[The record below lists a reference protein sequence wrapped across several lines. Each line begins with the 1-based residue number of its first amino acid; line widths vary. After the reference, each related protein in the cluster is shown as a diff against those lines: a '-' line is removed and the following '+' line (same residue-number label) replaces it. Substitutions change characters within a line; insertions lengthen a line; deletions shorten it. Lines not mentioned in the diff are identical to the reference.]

1 MKQKETMKKG
11 IMKKAASLALAVM
24 TFATSFSCDYAAV
37 GAFAAEVTQDAA
49 ENVSEVAE
57 NATKASK
64 GAVKKMTARV
74 GAAKKKK
81 KAAAKKPAV
90 KRAPSNA
97 SLATRQAVSSTV
109 PKDNTIEF
117 FGTAGSN
124 TSDVGWSIQ
133 FKNAII
139 VHSSTTTGDDEYRVT
154 YLTSGTT
161 ISNFAKNISIKSFK
175 YKEAGSNDIK
185 TVSDADTLNQMCTVT
200 AADDIGQTEG
210 NGQGS
215 FTIRTEQAFYDAYK
229 NQTSY
234 APQGLRITVDIKN
247 SVAAKKPAT
256 YLQGDGKEH
265 AVTYSG
271 RAYDMATKGYV
282 VEGTAANAFS
292 YTGEP
297 IEPTVAIDDGTGSG
311 NRIQINKANTTYN
324 TGYDAK
330 NNQDASSG
338 AYVTALLPTQPYY
351 GERVKIYFTI
361 EPKSLPEND
370 EQTHTSLAGKGITVS
385 DFSDKEFTGNP
396 ITQDDNIVVT
406 DNGLHNKK
414 LTEAT
419 DKDGK
424 ITTEPADI
432 KKGDYYVTYANN
444 TNKGTATVT
453 IHGVGN
459 YTGTISRTFNITAMD
474 VSKNSQIEVEP
485 IAAQDYTGKAIT
497 PKPVIRNK
505 NIKDSKNQILKE
517 GEDYTLTYSNNI
529 DMAQTTAT
537 NPPTV
542 HIHYIGNYTGDK
554 DVTFAIGAGDILKK
568 GTKVYLYNGLGDA
581 RTDDDGWHLAYT
593 VTGEE
598 TKKNFAVTTKDDGE
612 YINVTASS
620 DAFTYFN
627 PTGDYPEIRIVDAN
641 NNELADTDFKEA
653 KPGKGSKSSEVWGKN
668 VSNGWTTNLTG
679 SGNYKGTSRI
689 RLTFDVK
696 KLPLGD
702 GTLNGNSS
710 RITVTST
717 DLNNSTGPQV
727 GLTYTSYSGKTTT
740 LIQKS
745 NTNQQPKADYEV
757 TLNGSGENAQARITA
772 LSSSN
777 YTGGFITTG
786 VAGYDLKKAIV
797 SNNKDDG
804 AELHIRLFDPFTGV
818 ELTKTSTGFT
828 YYGDNITPAFIIEKR
843 ESSGS
848 YKQIASSNYTVTLVA
863 AHNRPTDSNSYYDN
877 RTVTIS
883 GQGELFNSVRVSYD
897 MVKHSFVKS
906 GTGGNWTKDK
916 SDDIRI
922 DASGITSTTNLDSV
936 KSGLKVY
943 LDPANQGKL
952 VVLRSKSSGSGSGSG
967 TSQTGDNESK
977 PVSISDKVEM
987 ITIDDSTSI
996 AAKQAISDSNTI
1008 AYWIAPTLQ
1017 NRTANGVELKQGTDY
1032 DVAFTIDETTR
1043 LAKGDYIDITGQ
1055 RNFRNRYTYKFGQQ
1069 DLSTEDFYVNVD
1081 GTDYTENPATIA
1093 NRNYSGNPILPEVL
1107 LYKKATAGTKSPTLL
1122 VEGKD
1127 YWAEYISP
1135 DGTKVDKDG
1144 YQVDDNG
1151 NHLDKDGKSTIT
1163 ESGYVKKDANF
1174 KTAGDY
1180 RIILR
1185 AKEDTSGS
1193 TTNTPKYFGY
1203 RTVNYKIVAS
1213 DSPLNITLSQTE
1225 VPYSVDTSGSTIK
1238 NTTMQPRPH
1247 KTNEKI
1253 PDTSSTLTV
1262 TVTDRD
1268 NNELEYGTDYTFG
1281 TITNAQD
1288 PGTKTIT
1295 VNGINKYQGTTA
1307 TATYDVVVN
1316 MNELN
1321 VEDAKGNPDGLIR
1334 SVNWKMSG
1342 TSQTQTLYYDGG
1354 SSLTNATGTQSFS
1367 LNSIAIQTAT
1377 NNSVVKDRDYT
1388 VRVDGS
1394 LNAESLLYSPG
1405 DHTVTFTGIGGFRSS
1420 YSIYFHV
1427 VVTRSGLLWS
1437 DADANGTSIEIPWRE
1452 DGYRL
1457 GTGKLS
1463 LYKKI
1468 GDVATTTTLNSDDVV
1483 SVIKDGTTIPDT
1495 DYNQEFKDVGS
1506 YTVKV
1511 QGPKPATGSTT
1522 LTINILY
1529 DLSSMTVDLGPGNT
1543 DNAYSGADIYNGNLN
1558 QISVYRTSTKTD
1570 ANKLTYNTDYGIARQ
1585 YADGRT
1591 SSNNFADA
1599 GTINVTLEARAGR
1612 SKYFGDTQEYSYT
1625 ITPLDQDTNYTLDDK
1640 NPEQITDAIF
1650 KKTYNGTDQK
1660 PEDKDF
1666 TGKVKYNGTTLVLN
1680 KDFTVSYS
1688 PSSTVNAG
1696 KYAVVIHGIGNY
1708 TGVRSFAGAYE
1719 IQKFDLSTIAAE
1731 KVTVPDQY
1739 YNGKAITPQSIKVDG
1754 VTGDLA
1760 FGTDYTVDNA
1770 TNNVNP
1776 GTKTAKVDIKGAGI
1790 NFTGKVSEVPF
1801 SIKKLDLG
1809 TYTPEVSNATY
1820 NNGASVDVDSHI
1832 KLYIPDGKERIKLTR
1847 GSDYTLLF
1855 TKDNSTSADDPT
1867 NAGTYTVTI
1876 TATDNSPFVT
1886 GTGTVTFVIKPLSI
1900 KDHESEFNVDNA
1912 EWTGQP
1918 VEPEVTLNGQPL
1930 DSTYTVAYSN
1940 NTDACGK
1947 ERSEMVGYDPNF
1959 DENKLPT
1966 ATITGTG
1973 NFTGTIKK
1981 HFRIGHPFSDA
1992 TITPTTN
1999 NTLRYN
2005 GKEQKRE
2012 FNITYTVNG
2021 QTRTLES
2028 ARYTVRYPD
2037 NITDAGDKVVTFIAN
2052 GGPLYGT
2059 ATKTYTIYPVQ
2070 GSVWSAEFTNLTMD
2084 SSGMYVTQ
2092 YQGAPITP
2100 EVKAYV
2106 LTSAGQRNEIPLKQ
2120 SEITYKDNSSA
2131 GTASVT
2137 IKPNNYEGSKVLYFK
2152 ILGVD
2157 ISGDNV
2163 YAAFTDGITRR
2174 QYTGSAITPALTVT
2188 FSGNAGTVNLTK
2200 DKDYS
2205 VTYSNNT
2212 NAGKAGVKITGI
2224 GNYSGSKELDFAIF
2238 ANLNDKTSVFT
2249 IPKQM
2254 YTGEAITEL
2263 SGATIKAGGNDL
2275 KAGSDYT
2282 LSITSTDAFRT
2293 KGTAIFTAQGQY
2305 YEGTRTVQF
2314 EIGNDASMYNI
2325 LGVAASYVYDHQA
2338 HKPEPVVTDKQG
2350 QVYAVDS
2357 VTYQSTSDGDS
2368 CINAG
2373 NVRMNIAITSHGQ
2386 SVSIPYNYVIEPRN
2400 INTATFTPIGDVDYN
2415 GKAHTPSVRI
2425 TEGTRLLTKA
2435 ATDSDGSADYVVTYY
2450 NNIYPGTA
2458 QVTVTGI
2465 NNYTGSSNLYFSI
2478 NVKAAPQMIVTAMP
2492 SGRLKVTWKKVSGVS
2507 GYRLFYTPDG
2517 GSQKQVNVSKNRKS
2531 TYLTGLTRGV
2541 VYTVG
2546 VQSYITAN
2554 GVNGYST
2561 ASVQQIA
2568 TSTKKPTITSLKK
2581 TSSTS
2586 VKISWKKVTNATA
2599 YMVYRK
2605 AGSGKWKR
2613 VATTK
2618 STSYTNK
2625 GLARG
2630 SKYTYKVISYKQSGV
2645 KRSFSMYSTGKS
2657 IRV

>member
-1 MKQKETMKKG
+1 MKDTQNKRKG
-11 IMKKAASLALAVM
+11 ILKKTAALALAVM

-49 ENVSEVAE
+49 ENVGEAAKDAA
-57 NATKASK
+57 NASK
-64 GAVKKMTARV
+64 KTVKSMTARV
-74 GAAKKKK
+74 GAAKKAK

-97 SLATRQAVSSTV
+97 SLATRQAVSSTE
-109 PKDNTIEF
+109 PKDNTIDF

-139 VHSSTTTGDDEYRVT
+139 VHSSTTTGYDEYRVT

-175 YKEAGSNDIK
+175 YKEAGNIK
-185 TVSDADTLNQMCTVT
+185 TVDDAETLNQMCTVT

-215 FTIRTEQAFYDAYK
+215 FTIRTEQDFYNTYK
-229 NQTSY
+229 NKTSY

-292 YTGEP
+292 YTGQP

-311 NRIQINKANTTYN
+311 NRIQINKANTTYK

-330 NNQDASSG
+330 NNQDASSR

-361 EPKSLPEND
+361 EPRSLTDND
-370 EQTHTSLAGKGITVS
+370 ETTHSDLTGNGITVS
-385 DFSDKEFTGNP
+385 QITDQEYTGKP
-396 ITQDDNIVVT
+396 IKPAITVT
-406 DNGLHNKK
+406 DNGLGTTKV
-414 LTEAT
+414 LTEAQ
-419 DKDGK
+419 DKDGNAV
-424 ITTEPADI
+424 TDADDAV
-432 KKGDYYVTYANN
+432 KGDYYVTYADN

-474 VSKNSQIEVEP
+474 TSKNSQIVVEP

-505 NIKDSKNQILKE
+505 NITSPKNQILKE

-529 DMAQTTAT
+529 DMAQAAAT

-554 DVTFAIGAGDILKK
+554 DVKFAIGAGDILKK

-581 RTDDDGWHLAYT
+581 TTDDDGWHLAYT

-598 TKKNFAVTTKDDGE
+598 TKGKFTVTTKDDGE
-612 YINVTASS
+612 YIKVTASS

-627 PTGDYPEIRIVDAN
+627 PTGDNPEIRIVDAN
-641 NNELADTDFKEA
+641 NNELADTDFKES
-653 KPGKGSKSSEVWGKN
+653 KPGKGSKSSEVWGTD

-710 RITVTST
+710 HITVTST

-727 GLTYTSYSGKTTT
+727 GLTYTSYSGKTKT
-740 LIQKS
+740 LTQKS
-745 NTNQQPKADYEV
+745 NTNQQNKADYEV
-757 TLNGSGENAQARITA
+757 TLNGSGENAQARIKA
-772 LSSSN
+772 LSTSN

-786 VAGYDLKKAIV
+786 VAGYDLSKAIV
-797 SNNKDDG
+797 SNDKNDG

-828 YYGDNITPAFIIEKR
+828 YYGDNITPAFIIEKK
-843 ESSGS
+843 ESSG
-848 YKQIASSNYTVTLVA
+848 YKQIASSNYTVTLEA
-863 AHNRPTDSNSYYDN
+863 AHNKPTDSNSYYDN

-906 GTGGNWTKDK
+906 GTGGNWTTKK

-952 VVLRSKSSGSGSGSG
+952 LVLRSKNSGSGSGSTQPAG
-967 TSQTGDNESK
+967 TTTQTGDSTNT
-977 PVSISDKVEM
+977 PISISDTVEM
-987 ITIDDSTSI
+987 IAIDDSTSI
-996 AAKQAISDSNTI
+996 AAQKAISDSNTI

-1043 LAKGDYIDITGQ
+1043 LAKGDSIDITGQ
-1055 RNFRNRYTYKFGQQ
+1055 GNFRNRYTYKFGQQ

-1122 VEGKD
+1122 AEGTD

-1135 DGTKVDKDG
+1135 DGVKVDKDG

-1151 NHLDKDGKSTIT
+1151 NHLDKDGNSTT
-1163 ESGYVKKDANF
+1163 TTTAYEKKDESF

-1185 AKEDTSGS
+1185 AKSTQDASGS
-1193 TTNTPKYFGY
+1193 DNSKYFGY
-1203 RTVNYKIVAS
+1203 RTVDYKIVAS
-1213 DSPLNITLSQTE
+1213 DSPLNISLSQTE
-1225 VPYSVDTSGSTIK
+1225 VPYDGNNTMEIK
-1238 NTTMQPRPH
+1238 PSKSNGAIANPT
-1247 KTNEKI
+1247 
-1253 PDTSSTLTV
+1253 STLEV

-1268 NNELEYGTDYTFG
+1268 NNELTFGTDYTFG
-1281 TITNAQD
+1281 TITNAKE

-1295 VNGINKYQGTTA
+1295 VNGINKYQGTTV
-1307 TATYDVVVN
+1307 TATYDVTVD
-1316 MNELN
+1316 MTELGS
-1321 VEDAKGNPDGLIR
+1321 EDADKKPDGKIQFK
-1334 SVNWKMSG
+1334 NWDFSG
-1342 TSQTQTLYYDGG
+1342 EEQSRTMYYNGG
-1354 SSLTNATGTQSFS
+1354 ASLTDAAGTNSFS
-1367 LNSIAIQTAT
+1367 LGSIAIQTIT
-1377 NNSVVKDRDYT
+1377 NKSVIRNKDYT
-1388 VRVDGS
+1388 VSVDGS
-1394 LNAESLLYSPG
+1394 LDAESLLYSPG
-1405 DHTVTFTGIGGFRSS
+1405 DHTVTFDGIGGFRGS

-1437 DADANGTSIEIPWRE
+1437 DSDANGTSIEIPWTE
-1452 DGYRL
+1452 AGYRL

-1483 SVIKDGTTIPDT
+1483 SVTKDGNNVLGAT
-1495 DYNQEFKDVGS
+1495 YNQEFKNIGS
-1506 YTVKV
+1506 YTVKI

-1543 DNAYSGADIYNGNLN
+1543 DNAYSGADIYNGNLS
-1558 QISVYRTSTKTD
+1558 QISVYRTSTKND
-1570 ANKLTYNTDYGIARQ
+1570 ANKLTYNNDYGIARQ

-1599 GTINVTLEARAGR
+1599 GTIDVTLEARAGH
-1612 SKYFGDTQEYSYT
+1612 SKYFGDTQKYSYT

-1640 NPEQITDAIF
+1640 NPEQINEAIF
-1650 KKTYNGTDQK
+1650 TNTYNGTDQK
-1660 PEDKDF
+1660 PADDLF

-1688 PSSTVNAG
+1688 PASTVNAG
-1696 KYAVVIHGIGNY
+1696 KYAVIITGIGNY
-1708 TGVRSFAGAYE
+1708 TKSRTFPGAYE
-1719 IQKFDLSTIAAE
+1719 IKKYDLSTIAKD
-1731 KVTVPDQY
+1731 KVTIPDQY

-1760 FGTDYTVDNA
+1760 FGSDYTVDNPS
-1770 TNNVNP
+1770 NNVNP
-1776 GTKTAKVDIKGAGI
+1776 GTKTAKVDISGAGI

-1876 TATDNSPFVT
+1876 NATNDSPYVT
-1886 GTGTVTFVIKPLSI
+1886 GTGTVTFVINPLSI

-1930 DSTYTVAYSN
+1930 DSTYTVAYSY

-2005 GKEQKRE
+2005 GQEQKRE

-2084 SSGMYVTQ
+2084 SSGQYVAQ
-2092 YQGAPITP
+2092 YQGAAITP
-2100 EVKAYV
+2100 DVRAYV
-2106 LTSAGQRNEIPLKQ
+2106 LTSAGQRTEIPLKA
-2120 SEITYKDNSSA
+2120 SEVTYANNTAA

-2137 IKPNNYEGSKVLYFK
+2137 IKPNNYEGSKVLYFR

-2157 ISGDNV
+2157 ISGSDV

-2174 QYTGSAITPALTVT
+2174 KYTGSAITPAVTVT
-2188 FSGNAGTVNLTK
+2188 FAGNQGTVTLTK
-2200 DKDYS
+2200 DRDYS
-2205 VTYSNNT
+2205 LTYTGNT
-2212 NAGKAGVKITGI
+2212 NAGPANVKITGI
-2224 GNYSGSKELDFAIF
+2224 GNYSGSKSLDFSIW
-2238 ANLNDKTSVFT
+2238 ANLNDKTSTFT
-2249 IPKQM
+2249 VPKQM
-2254 YTGEAITEL
+2254 YTGEPITAL
-2263 SGATIKAGGNDL
+2263 QGATIKAGGNDL
-2275 KAGSDYT
+2275 VLGTDYT
-2282 LSITSTDAFRT
+2282 LEITSTDAYRT

-2305 YEGTRTVQF
+2305 YEGTRTVRF
-2314 EIGNDASMYNI
+2314 DIGNDASMYNV
-2325 LGVAASYVYDHQA
+2325 LGVASTYVFDHQA
-2338 HKPEPVVTDKQG
+2338 HKPVPVVTDKQG
-2350 QVYAVDS
+2350 QVYPTNS
-2357 VTYQSTSDGDS
+2357 VTYQNTSDGDT
-2368 CINAG
+2368 CVNAG
-2373 NVRMNIAITSHGQ
+2373 NVRMTITITSHGQ
-2386 SVSIPYNYVIEPRN
+2386 TVSIPYNYIIEPRN
-2400 INTATFTPIGDVDYN
+2400 INTATFTPLRDVDYN
-2415 GKAHTPSVRI
+2415 GKPHTPTVRI
-2425 TEGTRLLTKA
+2425 TEGTRLLTG
-2435 ATDSDGSADYVVTYY
+2435 TSTSSDGSADYVVTYL
-2450 NNIYPGTA
+2450 NNTQPGKA
-2458 QVTVTGI
+2458 QVVVTGI
-2465 NNYTGSSNLYFSI
+2465 NNYTGVSNLYFSI

-2492 SGRLKVTWKKVSGVS
+2492 SGRLKVTWNKVSGVS
-2507 GYRLFYTPDG
+2507 GYRIFYTPDG
-2517 GSQKQVNVSKNRKS
+2517 GTQKQVNVSSSKKS

-2546 VQSYITAN
+2546 VQSYIAAN

-2568 TSTKKPTITSLKK
+2568 TSTSRPTITSAK
-2581 TSSTS
+2581 STGRG
-2586 VKISWKKVTNATA
+2586 KIKIKWKKVSNATA

-2605 AGSGKWKR
+2605 TGNGKWSR
-2613 VATTK
+2613 VKTTK
-2618 STSYTNK
+2618 STSYTNS
-2625 GLARG
+2625 GLKSGR
-2630 SKYTYKVISYKQSGV
+2630 KYTYKVISYKQSGV
-2645 KRSFSMYSTGKS
+2645 KRSFSRYSKGRTVRAK
-2657 IRV
+2657 

>member
-1 MKQKETMKKG
+1 MKKDSGMKKG
-11 IMKKAASLALAVM
+11 ILKKAASLTLAVM

-57 NATKASK
+57 NATQASK

-109 PKDNTIEF
+109 PTDNTIEF

-139 VHSSTTTGDDEYRVT
+139 VHSSTTTGYEEYRVT

-175 YKEAGSNDIK
+175 YKEAGSNAIK
-185 TVSDADTLNQMCTVT
+185 TVDDADTLNQMCTVT

-215 FTIRTEQAFYDAYK
+215 FTIRTEQAFYDEYK

-311 NRIQINKANTTYN
+311 NRIQINKANTAYKTD
-324 TGYDAK
+324 YDAK
-330 NNQDASSG
+330 NNQDASSR

-361 EPKSLPEND
+361 EPRSLTDND
-370 EQTHTSLAGKGITVS
+370 ETTHSDLTRKGITVS
-385 DFSDKEFTGNP
+385 QITDQEYTGKP
-396 ITQDDNIVVT
+396 IKPAITVT
-406 DNGLHNKK
+406 DNGLNTAKV
-414 LTEAT
+414 LTEAQ
-419 DKDGK
+419 DKDGNAV
-424 ITTEPADI
+424 TDADDAV
-432 KKGDYYVTYANN
+432 KGDYYVTYADN

-474 VSKNSQIEVEP
+474 ASKNSQIEVDQ

-505 NIKDSKNQILKE
+505 NFTSQKNQILKE

-593 VTGEE
+593 VTGDEP
-598 TKKNFAVTTKDDGE
+598 KVNFTTTTKDDGK
-612 YINVTASS
+612 YIKVTASS

-627 PTGDYPEIRIVDAN
+627 PTGDNPEIRIVDAN
-641 NNELADTDFKEA
+641 NNELDDTDFKETKPA
-653 KPGKGSKSSEVWGKN
+653 KSYEKWGTD
-668 VSNGWTTNLTG
+668 VSNGWTMNLTG

-740 LIQKS
+740 LTQKS
-745 NTNQQPKADYEV
+745 NTNQQNKADYEV

-772 LSSSN
+772 LSTSN

-786 VAGYDLKKAIV
+786 VAGYDLSKAIV

-848 YKQIASSNYTVTLVA
+848 YKQIASSNYTVTLEA
-863 AHNRPTDSNSYYDN
+863 AHNKPTDSNSYYDN

-906 GTGGNWTKDK
+906 GTGGNWTTDK

-967 TSQTGDNESK
+967 TSQTGDNDSK
-977 PVSISDKVEM
+977 PVSISDTVEM
-987 ITIDDSTSI
+987 IAIDDSTSI
-996 AAKQAISDSNTI
+996 AAQNAISASNTI

-1032 DVAFTIDETTR
+1032 DVAFTIDEKTR
-1043 LAKGDYIDITGQ
+1043 LAKGDSIDITGQ
-1055 RNFRNRYTYKFGQQ
+1055 GNFRNRYTYTFGQQ

-1151 NHLDKDGKSTIT
+1151 NHLDKDGKLANT

-1193 TTNTPKYFGY
+1193 TTNTSKYFGY

-1225 VPYSVDTSGSTIK
+1225 VPYSVDTSGNTIK

-1247 KTNEKI
+1247 KTSKTN

-1321 VEDAKGNPDGLIR
+1321 EEDANGTPDGLIR

-1388 VRVDGS
+1388 VSVDGS

-1522 LTINILY
+1522 LTISILY
-1529 DLSSMTVDLGPGNT
+1529 DLRSVIVDMGPGAT
-1543 DNAYSGADIYNGNLN
+1543 DNSYTGNDVYNSGLE
-1558 QISVYRTSTKTD
+1558 QIKVYRTSTKTD
-1570 ANKLTYNTDYGIARQ
+1570 DNKLKYNTDYGISRQ

-1599 GTINVTLEARAGR
+1599 GTINVTLTPVSGH
-1612 SKYFGDTQEYSYT
+1612 SKYFGDGDEPVHPYT

-1660 PEDKDF
+1660 PEDKEF
-1666 TGKVKYNGTTLVLN
+1666 SGKVKYNGTTLVLN

-1719 IQKFDLSTIAAE
+1719 IQKFDLSTIAAGR
-1731 KVTVPDQY
+1731 VTVPDQY

-1754 VTGDLA
+1754 VTGELA

-1776 GTKTAKVDIKGAGI
+1776 GTKIAKVDINGAGI
-1790 NFTGKVSEVPF
+1790 NFTGKVSGVPF

-1876 TATDNSPFVT
+1876 TATNNSPYVT
-1886 GTGTVTFVIKPLSI
+1886 GTGTVTFVINPLSI

-2005 GKEQKRE
+2005 GQEQKRE

-2084 SSGMYVTQ
+2084 SSGQYVAQ
-2092 YQGAPITP
+2092 YQGAAITP
-2100 EVKAYV
+2100 EVRAYV
-2106 LTSAGQRNEIPLKQ
+2106 LTSAGQRTEIPLKA
-2120 SEITYKDNSSA
+2120 SEVTYANNTAA

-2137 IKPNNYEGSKVLYFK
+2137 IKPNNYEGSKVLYFR

-2157 ISGDNV
+2157 ISGSDV

-2174 QYTGSAITPALTVT
+2174 KYTGSAITPAVTVT
-2188 FSGNAGTVNLTK
+2188 FAGNQGTVTLTK
-2200 DKDYS
+2200 DRDYS
-2205 VTYSNNT
+2205 LTYTGNT
-2212 NAGKAGVKITGI
+2212 NAGPANVKITGI
-2224 GNYSGSKELDFAIF
+2224 GNYSGSKSLDFSIW
-2238 ANLNDKTSVFT
+2238 ANLNDKTSTFT
-2249 IPKQM
+2249 VPKQM
-2254 YTGEAITEL
+2254 YTGEPITAL
-2263 SGATIKAGGNDL
+2263 TGATIKAGGNDL
-2275 KAGSDYT
+2275 KLGTDYT
-2282 LSITSTDAFRT
+2282 LEITSTDAYRT

-2314 EIGNDASMYNI
+2314 DIGNDASMYNV
-2325 LGVAASYVYDHQA
+2325 LGVASTYVFDHQA
-2338 HKPEPVVTDKQG
+2338 HKPVPVVTDKQG
-2350 QVYAVDS
+2350 QVYPTNT
-2357 VTYQSTSDGDS
+2357 VTYQNTSDGDT
-2368 CINAG
+2368 CVNAG
-2373 NVRMNIAITSHGQ
+2373 NVRMTITITSHGQ
-2386 SVSIPYNYVIEPRN
+2386 TVSIPYNYIIEPRN
-2400 INTATFTPIGDVDYN
+2400 INTATFTPLRDVDYN
-2415 GKAHTPSVRI
+2415 GKPHTPTVRI
-2425 TEGTRLLTKA
+2425 TEGTRLLTG
-2435 ATDSDGSADYVVTYY
+2435 TSTSSDGSADYVVTYL
-2450 NNIYPGTA
+2450 NNTQPGKA
-2458 QVTVTGI
+2458 QVVVTGI
-2465 NNYTGSSNLYFSI
+2465 NNYTGVSNLYFSI

-2507 GYRLFYTPDG
+2507 GYRVFYTPDG
-2517 GSQKQVNVSKNRKS
+2517 GTQKQVNVSSSKKS

-2546 VQSYITAN
+2546 VQSYIAAN

-2568 TSTKKPTITSLKK
+2568 TSTGRPSITSAK
-2581 TSSTS
+2581 STGRG
-2586 VKISWKKVTNATA
+2586 KIKIKWKKVSNATA

-2605 AGSGKWKR
+2605 TGNGKWSR
-2613 VATTK
+2613 VKTTK
-2618 STSYTNK
+2618 STSYTNS
-2625 GLARG
+2625 GLKSG
-2630 SKYTYKVISYKQSGV
+2630 QKYTYKVISYKQSGV
-2645 KRSFSMYSTGKS
+2645 KRSFSRYSKGRTVRAK
-2657 IRV
+2657 